1 MTQAVLLAAHG
12 TVDDLNDLG
21 AFVANVRRGHRPAPE
36 LLRELRRRYEA
47 IGGGSPLNAINAEV
61 ARKLQSRLQVRV
73 AWANRLWR
81 PYVRDVLAGLGRD
94 RVRRVAF
101 IPLAPHSAH
110 VYEADARP
118 SAQEAR
124 IELACAANW
133 GQSPAL
139 RDAFA
144 SRVVQALRPLPQAAG
159 TTVMMT
165 AHSLPRSVIDAG
177 DPYEREVRTA
187 ADAIAKAVRERTAT
201 RANFAVAFQS
211 QGLAGAAGSME
222 WLGPDLNTTLDLIQA
237 RGDRHVV
244 VVPIGFL
251 ADHVEILYDLDVEV
265 RSMATERQL
274 SYVRAA
280 SLNADDDLIEALAEV
295 ARPLLNHE

>member
-21 AFVANVRRGHRPAPE
+21 AFVTNVRRGHPPAPE

-61 ARKLQSRLQVRV
+61 ARKLQDRLRVRI

-81 PYVRDVLAGLGRD
+81 PYVHDVLAGLARD
-94 RVRRVAF
+94 GVHRVAL
-101 IPLAPHSAH
+101 IPLAQHSAH

-118 SAQEAR
+118 SAQVAR

-144 SRVVQALRPLPQAAG
+144 ARVVQALGTLPEVGG
-159 TTVMMT
+159 TTVIMT
-165 AHSLPRSVIDAG
+165 AHSLPRSAIDAG
-177 DPYEREVRTA
+177 DPYEGEVHTA
-187 ADAIAKAVRERTAT
+187 AGAIAQAVRERTAN

-211 QGLAGAAGSME
+211 QGLAGAAGPME
-222 WLGPDLNTTLDLIQA
+222 WLGPDLSTTLDSVQA

-244 VVPIGFL
+244 VAPIGFL
-251 ADHVEILYDLDVEV
+251 ADHVEILYDLDIEV
-265 RSMATERQL
+265 RSMARERQL

-295 ARPLLNHE
+295 ARPLLSHG